1 MFLRK
6 GTFMKY
12 CLSASNSLAGPNH
25 QGKLL
30 PPASVAAY
38 GGTSQVS
45 STTNL
50 TSVNLS
56 MGYYNLKL
64 PDDYTVR
71 VHLIF

>member
-1 MFLRK
+1 M
-6 GTFMKY
+6 
-12 CLSASNSLAGPNH
+12 
-25 QGKLL
+25 
-30 PPASVAAY
+30 

-71 VHLIF
+71 VHLIFWINKENNMLSYETEKAVPKIIS